1 MLMRSTEPHSMLQRN
16 SGYSRLYATDASV
29 YEQVPAGVEFPC
41 SVADC
46 IALVSQAREQG
57 IGLISRGGGT
67 SIAGQCV
74 GEGVVVDFSRCMA
87 NILSTPE
94 EGAIWVQPGVV
105 LDDLNDYL
113 RPFGLQ
119 FPIDISTSNR
129 CTIGG
134 MVGNNA
140 AGSHSIVYGS
150 TRENVLEVDVVLADG
165 SEARFGSLDAIA
177 LLTKRKTPGL
187 EGNIYRAVFEA
198 IDCHRDAILAAFPD
212 ISIIRRNTGYALD
225 VLAQGQPWVQDG
237 APFNLAKL
245 ICGSEGTLALV
256 FAIRLKLSPLVG
268 GKALACIHFA
278 SLDSALQA
286 NVRLLAQDGL
296 ASCELI
302 DSHILRAAT
311 DHAGQR
317 NNRAWVVGDP
327 AAVLAAEFF
336 ADTPAQARVKAERAV
351 GILRAEGIGVAWPVL
366 DGADAH
372 RVWALRKAGLGLLMG
387 LRQRAR
393 PVAVIEDSAVP
404 VQVLPDFA
412 RDIGQM
418 MGLFGIDCVYYGH
431 ASVGLLHLRPALNLD
446 DYNDRATFRRLAE
459 ETAVLVKHY
468 RGSLSGEHGDGRL
481 RAPYLREFLGG
492 EVYTLLGQVKQAFDP
507 AGIFNPGKILSDKPV
522 DTDIR
527 RRPQLTTQNLRAGFS
542 WQADGGFDLVLERC
556 NGSGNCRQASGRGAM
571 CPTYQ
576 ATGDELYS
584 TRGRANLLRQAFSQP
599 SAVGLSDPVLAE
611 AMDTCLSCK
620 ACKSE
625 CPSGVDMARMKA
637 EYLYRYRDSWRLRR
651 WLIGSQPMLLTLFAK
666 LPAVMRILLGR
677 LVRIPLVMKLSGLER
692 ELPMP
697 APMALS
703 RRVSSRERAGAR
715 GSIGDERRKVL
726 LLVDPYVNQLEP
738 EIGEA
743 AISVLQC
750 LGYIPELFFM
760 DCSLRLLVSEG
771 FLDEARDGLWRLRD
785 DLIPR
790 GAMPI
795 VGLEPAELLLLRDEA
810 AALLGDTWPAALIS
824 RCFLLDEFILREHVT
839 GQLEKVNVQA
849 TNRAVYFHPHCHERA
864 AGGISTMKTL
874 LNNVFGLSAEI
885 ISTGCCGMGGS
896 FGYQHGELSK
906 KIFQNNVHLPAENEA
921 SFTLLVSGTSCR
933 RQFHDLNG
941 TKPQNLAEFL
951 RDVLV
956 HGAENIKT

>member
-1 MLMRSTEPHSMLQRN
+1 MLQRN
-16 SGYSRLYATDASV
+16 SGYPRLYATDASV
-29 YEQVPAGVEFPC
+29 YEQVPAGVAFPG

-74 GEGVVVDFSRCMA
+74 GEGVVVDFSRYMA
-87 NILSTPE
+87 NILSVPE
-94 EGAIWVQPGVV
+94 EGTIWVQPGVV

-119 FPIDISTSNR
+119 FPIDISTSSR

-140 AGSHSIVYGS
+140 AGSHSIVYGT
-150 TRENVLEVDVVLADG
+150 TRENVLEVVAVSADG
-165 SEARFGSLDAIA
+165 SEARFGPLDAIA
-177 LLTKRKTPGL
+177 LSSKRKASGL
-187 EGNIYRAVFEA
+187 EGNIYRAILDA
-198 IDCHRDAILAAFPD
+198 IDCQRDAILAAFPD
-212 ISIIRRNTGYALD
+212 NSIIRRNTGYALD

-237 APFNLAKL
+237 APFNLAKI
-245 ICGSEGTLALV
+245 ICGSEGTLVLAS
-256 FAIRLKLSPLVG
+256 AIRLKLSPLVG
-268 GKALACIHFA
+268 GKALACIHFD
-278 SLDSALQA
+278 SLDSALKA
-286 NVRLLAQDGL
+286 NTRLLAQEGL

-302 DSHILRAAT
+302 DDHVLRAAA
-311 DHAGQR
+311 DHPGQR
-317 NNRAWVVGDP
+317 NNHSWVVGDP

-336 ADTPAQARVKAERAV
+336 ADTPAQARAKAERAV
-351 GILRAEGIGVAWPVL
+351 SILRAEGVGVAWPVL

-404 VQVLPDFA
+404 VQALPDFA

-418 MGLFGIDCVYYGH
+418 MGRFGIDCVYYGH
-431 ASVGLLHLRPALNLD
+431 ASVGLLHLRPALDLD
-446 DYNDRATFRRLAE
+446 DDNDRAIFRRIAE

-507 AGIFNPGKILSDKPV
+507 AKVFNPGKILSDQPV
-522 DTDIR
+522 DANIR
-527 RRPQLTTQNLRAGFS
+527 QRPGAAAQNLRAGFD

-556 NGSGNCRQASGRGAM
+556 NGSGNCRQGAGRGAM
-571 CPTYQ
+571 CPTFQ
-576 ATGDELYS
+576 ATGEELHS

-599 SAVGLSDPVLAE
+599 SAAGLDDPVLIE

-637 EYLYRYRDSWRLRR
+637 EYLYRRRSSWRLRR
-651 WLIGSQPMLLTLFAK
+651 WLMGSQPLLLAWFAK
-666 LPAVMRILLGR
+666 LPAVLRILLGR
-677 LVRIPLVMKLSGLER
+677 LARMPLVMKLSGLER

-703 RRVSSRERAGAR
+703 RRVSSRKRARAAAGL
-715 GSIGDERRKVL
+715 GDERRTVL

-750 LGYIPELFFM
+750 FGYTPELYFM
-760 DCSLRLLVSEG
+760 DCSLRVLVSEG
-771 FLDEARDGLWRLRD
+771 FLDEARSGLRRLRD

-790 GAMPI
+790 GAIPI

-810 AALLGDTWPAALIS
+810 AALLGDTWPAALMT
-824 RCFLLDEFILREHVT
+824 RCFLLDEFLLREHAA
-839 GQLEKVNVQA
+839 GLLESPALQA
-849 TNRAVYFHPHCHERA
+849 PARPVYFHPHCHERA
-864 AGGISTMKTL
+864 AGGVSTMKTL
-874 LNNVFGLSAEI
+874 LNTVFGLSAEI
-885 ISTGCCGMGGS
+885 ISSGCCGMGGS
-896 FGYQHGELSK
+896 FGYKYAELSR
-906 KIFQNNVHLPAENEA
+906 KIFQNNVHLETRGNA
-921 SFTLLVSGTSCR
+921 SSTLLVSATGCR
-933 RQFHDLNG
+933 HQFHELNG
-941 TKPQNLAEFL
+941 TKPQHVAEFL
-951 RDVLV
+951 RDMLVL
-956 HGAENIKT
+956 GEENVSICTKT